1 MYVFIFLIIGFFRFL
16 LLMEKVFLEDVKIR
30 RFNMIIYYMY
40 VVYILLVLIF
50 LVGNLNIECLFFM
63 VINFIGFFFNELN
76 IDFRE
81 FFLYI
86 I

>member
-1 MYVFIFLIIGFFRFL
+1 MYVFIFLIIGFFRLL

-76 IDFRE
+76 IDSRE

>member
-1 MYVFIFLIIGFFRFL
+1 
-16 LLMEKVFLEDVKIR
+16 MEKVFLEDVKIR

-50 LVGNLNIECLFFM
+50 LVGNLNIEFLFFM

-76 IDFRE
+76 IDSKE

>member
-1 MYVFIFLIIGFFRFL
+1 
-16 LLMEKVFLEDVKIR
+16 MEKVFLEDVKIR

-63 VINFIGFFFNELN
+63 VINFMGFFF
-76 IDFRE
+76 
-81 FFLYI
+81 
-86 I
+86 